1 MVVEEGEAIP
11 ALAVGL
17 RLIRSAMIDQQP
29 ILTIPKTTTAPIG
42 DSTRRIRKV
51 GLALTV
57 VAMLTVLFSFAV
69 LTGMTRI
76 VPSDTV
82 VWSMLVVNGTLLI
95 TLGGLLVWELVG
107 LWTAW
112 RAGRAAARLHLR
124 VVGVFSAVAAAPALI
139 VALLASVTLDRG
151 LDRWFEER
159 TRLIVDSAAMVG
171 DAYIA
176 EHTRAIRSD
185 AVAMATDVAR
195 ARELYESEPDRFDAL
210 MLTQARLRILPFS
223 A

>member
-112 RAGRAAARLHLR
+112 RAGRAARPARP
-124 VVGVFSAVAAAPALI
+124 SP
-139 VALLASVTLDRG
+139 
-151 LDRWFEER
+151 
-159 TRLIVDSAAMVG
+159 
-171 DAYIA
+171 
-176 EHTRAIRSD
+176 
-185 AVAMATDVAR
+185 
-195 ARELYESEPDRFDAL
+195 
-210 MLTQARLRILPFS
+210 
-223 A
+223 